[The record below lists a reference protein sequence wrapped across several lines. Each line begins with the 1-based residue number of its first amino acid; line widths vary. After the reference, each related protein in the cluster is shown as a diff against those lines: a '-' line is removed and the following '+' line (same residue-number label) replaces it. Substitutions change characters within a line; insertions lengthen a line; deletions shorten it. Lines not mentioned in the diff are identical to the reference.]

1 MAVLEFTQD
10 GSQLSD
16 RGSRWSGGGSRF
28 RSLYGGQSSYGP
40 APPPTPV
47 FLRITLPKHALLAPC
62 SGEADLLAPCY
73 TPFSGFASKKVSHK
87 VET

>member
-1 MAVLEFTQD
+1 MEVKVHM
-10 GSQLSD
+10 
-16 RGSRWSGGGSRF
+16 
-28 RSLYGGQSSYGP
+28 

-73 TPFSGFASKKVSHK
+73 TPFFGLASKEVPYK
-87 VET
+87 VES